1 MDNAR
6 HLLDIL
12 NLNLFQSRDAKAY
25 RPLNPPLIFF
35 VIVLVVFGF
44 ALYMLGDPFYEFQL
58 RLSSLLIIGTALLIF
73 TLSRWSDT
81 FGRWAF
87 APVLSILIAAEA
99 LIWHNA
105 QLLLLTLAPV
115 ALSAVLVNLPALLF
129 TSFTNTILLMRLD
142 SVSPALF
149 PGNDQRAICIAT
161 TWLLAFVLI
170 AGYFFFEQFI
180 RRANEDQVHFQ
191 KLLEESRS
199 QQLKLAQAMDDL
211 LHANRQ
217 LTLLYDKNIHL
228 RKAAEE
234 AREAK
239 TTYIAR
245 VSHEIRTPLTMILGI
260 TDCIIEDEEM
270 EEDLPL
276 ELVDDLHVIRRNS
289 EHLLSLVNDVLDLTR
304 AEAGQLIL
312 KKEWVDI
319 NAEIEKAVE
328 IVQPLITKK
337 KLTLCID
344 PADGTT
350 NHDRLPQVYC
360 DRTRI
365 RQVILN
371 LLSNA
376 VRYTNAG
383 QVGVY
388 ASSDGLWLTVKVWD
402 TGLGVQPDDIE
413 RIFDPFCRGAT
424 GLQQD
429 TIGAGLGLSVSR
441 QLVELHSGKIWLESK
456 PGAGSTFYFTLP
468 ITVGD
473 APLRSPTGF
482 INETWMWT
490 ERRRPK
496 LNLQSDRKR
505 VVLCGADG
513 MLSEQFEDNRELE
526 LIQTNSVPEL
536 VEVLD
541 NAPAHLVLM
550 NSTSIPDL
558 LEMLHSATTSIKD
571 TPIIGSVFT
580 PLRQYVLQAGAADFV
595 QKPFSAAKLIAAVH
609 AAVSNP
615 REVLIVDD
623 NAEVQQLI
631 ARMLAEAL
639 ESTQF
644 VSAANGAQAMQLLKT
659 HQPDLILM
667 DLLLPDTDGWH
678 LMEEINK
685 DAQISEIPIILISA
699 HDPMEELPKSKL
711 MLFARGDGIALD
723 EFIHYAL
730 GNLA

>member
-1 MDNAR
+1 MGNAS
-6 HLLDIL
+6 HLIDTL
-12 NLNLFQSRDAKAY
+12 NWNLFQSRDAKSY

-35 VIVLVVFGF
+35 LVVLAITSF
-44 ALYMLGDPFYEFQL
+44 ALYMAGNPLDEFRL
-58 RLSSLLIIGTALLIF
+58 RISSLVIIGATLLIF
-73 TLSRWSDT
+73 ALSRWSDT
-81 FGRWAF
+81 LGRWIF
-87 APVLSILIAAEA
+87 APILSIMIVILA

-105 QLLLLTLAPV
+105 TLLLVTLVPV

-129 TSFTNTILLMRLD
+129 TAMTNTVLILRIGSIAPTLIL
-142 SVSPALF
+142 
-149 PGNDQRAICIAT
+149 NDDHRTIFVAT
-161 TWLLAFVLI
+161 TWLLTLVL
-170 AGYFFFEQFI
+170 ATGYMFFERFI
-180 RRANEDQVHFQ
+180 YRANEDQAHFQ
-191 KLLEESRS
+191 KLLEESRD

-217 LTLLYDKNIHL
+217 LTLLYDKNISL

-260 TDCIIEDEEM
+260 TDCIIEDEEL

-276 ELVDDLHVIRRNS
+276 ELVDDIHVIRRNS

-328 IVQPLITKK
+328 IVQPLVAKK
-337 KLTLCID
+337 KLTMCTG
-344 PADGTT
+344 PAQ
-350 NHDRLPQVYC
+350 LPQVFC

-376 VRYTNAG
+376 VRYTEAG

-388 ASSDGLWLTVKVWD
+388 ASSDGQQLTVKIWD
-402 TGLGVQPDDIE
+402 TGPGVHPDDVE
-413 RIFDPFCRGAT
+413 RIFDPFYRGAP
-424 GLQQD
+424 GLRQD

-441 QLVELHSGKIWLESK
+441 QLVELHSGKIWLESQ

-468 ITVGD
+468 VVVGD
-473 APLRSPTGF
+473 IPSRSPIGF
-482 INETWMWT
+482 INESWIWA
-490 ERRRPK
+490 ERKRPR
-496 LNLQSDRKR
+496 LNIQTDRKR
-505 VVLCGADG
+505 VVLCGADD
-513 MLSEQFEDNRELE
+513 MFSDQFGESNDVEF
-526 LIQTNSVPEL
+526 IQTSSIPEL

-550 NSTSIPDL
+550 NSTSIESL
-558 LEMLHSATTSIKD
+558 LEMMVSASASIKD

-580 PLRQYVLQAGAADFV
+580 PLQQYVLQAGAAEFI
-595 QKPFSAAKLIAAVH
+595 QKPFSAAKLIAAVQS
-609 AAVSNP
+609 VLPNP
-615 REVLIVDD
+615 HKVLIVDD
-623 NAEVQQLI
+623 NLEVQQLI
-631 ARMLAEAL
+631 ARILSDPL
-639 ESTQF
+639 ESTEF
-644 VSAANGAQAMQLLKT
+644 VIAANGAQAMQLIKT
-659 HQPDLILM
+659 CQPDLILM

-678 LMEEINK
+678 LMEQINK
-685 DAQISEIPIILISA
+685 DPQICETPVILISA
-699 HDPMEELPKSKL
+699 HDPVEGLPKSKL
-711 MLFARGDGIALD
+711 MLFAHGDGISLD
-723 EFIHYAL
+723 EFVHYAL